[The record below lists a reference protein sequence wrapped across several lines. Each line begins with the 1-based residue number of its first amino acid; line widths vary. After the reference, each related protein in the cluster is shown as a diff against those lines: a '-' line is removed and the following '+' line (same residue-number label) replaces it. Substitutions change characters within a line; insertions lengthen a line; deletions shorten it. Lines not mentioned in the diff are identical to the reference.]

1 MNRIFLFIGTNI
13 AILVVLSLVMQLLDI
28 ESLLNE
34 QGTQLDLRS
43 LLIFSAVIGFVGSF
57 ISLAISKWSAKR
69 LTGARVIKTP
79 QNATESWLLNTVQR
93 QAQVAEIGMPEVAIY
108 DAPDVLLV
116 SKSYLCRILLL
127 RSASLRLRA
136 RKLVEQMPV

>member
-13 AILVVLSLVMQLLDI
+13 AILVVLSLVMQLLGI

-69 LTGARVIKTP
+69 LTGARVIKVP

-108 DAPDVLLV
+108 DAPDVNAFPPAFCWFQKATYV
-116 SKSYLCRILLL
+116 ASSY
-127 RSASLRLRA
+127 
-136 RKLVEQMPV
+136 

>member
-1 MNRIFLFIGTNI
+1 MNRIVLFIGTNI

-43 LLIFSAVIGFVGSF
+43 LLIFSAVIGLVGSF
-57 ISLAISKWSAKR
+57 ISLAISKWSAKC

-108 DAPDVLLV
+108 DTPDVNAFPPAFCWFQKATYIA
-116 SKSYLCRILLL
+116 SSY
-127 RSASLRLRA
+127 
-136 RKLVEQMPV
+136 